1 MTIMN
6 SINLADTG
14 GTLVQGIIN
23 GINEIDTDR
32 LNNDSEKIYNLLLSL
47 KKSEKKMLDEIAK
60 LCRMWRGPAQSTFM
74 NSLSNDIN
82 EIDQVFEFLQ
92 KYYQNMQT
100 AKNTYDS
107 TDENVRALVSFHKY

>member
-47 KKSEKKMLDEIAK
+47 K
-60 LCRMWRGPAQSTFM
+60 
-74 NSLSNDIN
+74 
-82 EIDQVFEFLQ
+82 V
-92 KYYQNMQT
+92 
-100 AKNTYDS
+100 
-107 TDENVRALVSFHKY
+107 